1 MRERLL
7 YTRIEE
13 ISTEEKVP
21 KMQSQ
26 KEIYMILSVPSSSSK
41 ILLLSRILHSTINL
55 LHNMRAGV
63 LLPVITRLLHHHRN
77 LILRDLV
84 RTLHKVDIKAHR
96 QMPGDMAMERP
107 DTRIIGIIL
116 HHHPAI
122 GPQVVCIATLWV
134 LWVDDGSIPGIV
146 AVVEDK
152 HVVAVDVHG
161 LLASKYLIKRGCV

>member
-1 MRERLL
+1 MV
-7 YTRIEE
+7 Y
-13 ISTEEKVP
+13 
-21 KMQSQ
+21 
-26 KEIYMILSVPSSSSK
+26 PSSSK
-41 ILLLSRILHSTINL
+41 VLLLSRILHATINL

-63 LLPVITRLLHHHRN
+63 LLPIITRLLHHHRN

-116 HHHPAI
+116 HHHPAM

-134 LWVDDGSIPGIV
+134 PWVDDGAIPGIV
-146 AVVEDK
+146 VVVENK
-152 HVVAVDVHG
+152 HVVAVDMHG

>member
-1 MRERLL
+1 M
-7 YTRIEE
+7 
-13 ISTEEKVP
+13 VV
-21 KMQSQ
+21 
-26 KEIYMILSVPSSSSK
+26 SVPSSSSK
-41 ILLLSRILHSTINL
+41 VPLSRTLHAAINL

-84 RTLHKVDIKAHR
+84 RMFHKVDIKAHR
-96 QMPGDMAMERP
+96 QMPGNMAMERP

-146 AVVEDK
+146 VVVENK
-152 HVVAVDVHG
+152 HVVAVDMHG